1 MNKYLNDR
9 CIVSDD
15 GVFFYDSEDE
25 IKLEDLERFIEWHS
39 LTLVPKLN
47 RYREYYKGHNLGL
60 KQLPPKPNNKPDNRI
75 YSPYAKKLVDTFTG
89 FATGRPVKITLQE
102 DVAEDSLS
110 KWNKSRKMDSV
121 VSTVWK
127 ESSIYGRA
135 FFYVYDDQSEIHVID
150 SDPRETFIVYDNTVA
165 HKPLYAV
172 RYGSRYQ
179 GNGYK
184 ITLYSPDKQWNIDTS
199 QANNMSS
206 PVSNPFHFIPI
217 VEVVENDERV
227 GIIESVKSIIDA
239 LDKATS
245 EKANDVD
252 YFADAYLKVLGAL
265 LTEDEL
271 KNLRDNRVINLKSAV
286 NDDEPVESL
295 DVDFLSKPDAD
306 TTQEN
311 LINRLTDLLYQMS
324 MVVNLNDKDFGNST
338 GVALEMKYK
347 PMLNS
352 ATLKSRG
359 FGESLKEMYQVVF
372 ASDQVQN
379 ISEDAWKDLD
389 IVFQYDMPHD
399 LKDEAE
405 TAQTLSTLISRDT
418 WLKSLSIVNDV
429 RQEEKNID
437 KEKQENVQN
446 NLQLLRQNNE
456 VTDGEANGNGQGREA
471 TDTVSAQSGSSDRL
485 TGREDIQ

>member
-1 MNKYLNDR
+1 MTQYLNDK

-25 IKLEDLERFIEWHS
+25 IKLEDVERFIEWHS
-39 LTLVPKLN
+39 LNLVPKLN

-60 KQLPPKPNNKPDNRI
+60 KELPLKPNNKPDNRI

-102 DVAEDSLS
+102 DVAADSLS

-121 VSTVWK
+121 ISNVWK

-135 FFYVYDDQSEIHVID
+135 FFYVYDDNSEIHVID
-150 SDPRETFIVYDNTVA
+150 SDPRETFIIYDNTVA

-172 RYGSRYQ
+172 RYGNRYQ

-184 ITLYSPDKQWNIDTS
+184 ITMYSPAQQWNIDTS
-199 QANNMSS
+199 QTAGMGN

-324 MVVNLNDKDFGNST
+324 MVVNLND
-338 GVALEMKYK
+338 
-347 PMLNS
+347 
-352 ATLKSRG
+352 
-359 FGESLKEMYQVVF
+359 
-372 ASDQVQN
+372 
-379 ISEDAWKDLD
+379 
-389 IVFQYDMPHD
+389 
-399 LKDEAE
+399 
-405 TAQTLSTLISRDT
+405 
-418 WLKSLSIVNDV
+418 
-429 RQEEKNID
+429 
-437 KEKQENVQN
+437 
-446 NLQLLRQNNE
+446 
-456 VTDGEANGNGQGREA
+456 
-471 TDTVSAQSGSSDRL
+471 
-485 TGREDIQ
+485 